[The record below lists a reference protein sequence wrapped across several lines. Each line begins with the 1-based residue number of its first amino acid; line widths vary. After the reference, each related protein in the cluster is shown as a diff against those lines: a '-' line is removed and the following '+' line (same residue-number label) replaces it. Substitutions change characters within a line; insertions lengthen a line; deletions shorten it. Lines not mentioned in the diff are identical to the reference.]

1 MKRPTLIVV
10 EDAPNHGAI
19 LQDHVAGRFFL
30 GNRGVVGVDRLDH
43 NRGLRQCLR
52 FLFDPL
58 TPLFQDRPLN
68 TPQATHLLPH
78 LNLGVAVGIQNGLGG
93 IPQELVVAIAVR
105 HLRKFC
111 RDSRHEGVLLV
122 RHPEDH
128 ALAQNL
134 GPLLGLSDQA
144 LNLWGRCRE

>member
-43 NRGLRQCLR
+43 NGGLRRSLH
-52 FLFDPL
+52 LFDPL

-68 TPQATHLLPH
+68 NPRSHAPSSAFGPWLASASRT
-78 LNLGVAVGIQNGLGG
+78 GLGG
-93 IPQELVVAIAVR
+93 FPQEMVVV
-105 HLRKFC
+105 
-111 RDSRHEGVLLV
+111 
-122 RHPEDH
+122 
-128 ALAQNL
+128 N
-134 GPLLGLSDQA
+134 
-144 LNLWGRCRE
+144 